1 MRSVSYK
8 YFQNFPLEL
17 ENGMVM
23 YDSLSKS
30 ELFVQCPVI
39 CISADNPRASEF
51 CHHLGS
57 SAKKFCRFCDV
68 RVTLCMCTH
77 YSIIQ

>member
-8 YFQNFPLEL
+8 YEIYFQNFPLEL

-30 ELFVQCPVI
+30 EVFVQCTVI

-57 SAKKFCRFCDV
+57 SAKKFCGCCDV
-68 RVTLCMCTH
+68 SVTFYKCKH
-77 YSIIQ
+77 A